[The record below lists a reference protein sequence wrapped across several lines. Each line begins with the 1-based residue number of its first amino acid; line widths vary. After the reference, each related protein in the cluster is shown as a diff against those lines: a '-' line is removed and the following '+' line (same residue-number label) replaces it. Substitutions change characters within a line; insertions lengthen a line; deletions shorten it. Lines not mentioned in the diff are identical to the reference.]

1 MTRYVLP
8 PFGYRET
15 NRLLQ
20 FDKEQKVVAVKVVS
34 GDEAFQ
40 QAMIKEPP
48 RPWSIP
54 SIKLYFVVVV
64 GFCCSTTNG
73 YDGSL
78 FSTLLANDA
87 FKNFFHVDN
96 AGSWTGKGLSSFM
109 LC

>member
-1 MTRYVLP
+1 MKYASLP
-8 PFGYRET
+8 SGHRKT
-15 NRLLQ
+15 NSPLQ
-20 FDKEQKVVAVKVVS
+20 FDKEQNVVAVKVVS

-40 QAMIKEPP
+40 QAMIKDPP

-54 SIKLYFVVVV
+54 SIKLYLVVVV

-78 FSTLLANDA
+78 FSTLLANDS
-87 FKNFFHVDN
+87 FKNFFNVAN
-96 AGSWTGKGLSSFM
+96 AGSWTGKDLSYLK